1 MNFYFV
7 TVTIFLYFRPIRL
20 FKVSKDTKISLIT
33 CQKTN
38 KYTWMV
44 IIVCNQ
50 SDSMILLP
58 FSISLIVTFTA
69 IEGKSGSINSGH
81 SIKQ

>member
-20 FKVSKDTKISLIT
+20 FKVSKDTKISLIPG
-33 CQKTN
+33 QKPN
-38 KYTWMV
+38 KYTSD
-44 IIVCNQ
+44 IIGCNQ